1 MQETQVQSLGR
12 GDPLEEKMVTYSSI
26 LAWRIPRTEDPGGLW
41 SMGSQRVRHD
51 WTHACTVLILATSL
65 EAWNCV
71 PKSQYKQHVNK
82 KDRKGGRFQETSIFL
97 HFKKYEVMRCKWR
110 FWRDS
115 RYLSISFSHFWKSH
129 KDPRWEEGAGCGAHW
144 TESFPHPPETWRP
157 RPQGRLL
164 WVSPSSLGT
173 SSSRKKNNYP
183 RSLFPALIP
192 VYNYTFISV
201 ITWLICFHRW
211 TVSPTGIPF
220 DSLLY
225 ARPKCHWMNS
235 SNRKTDGAVTRAWRS
250 SRALQ
255 GWLRRS
261 LHGVS
266 SRQARTRT
274 CGSWASEGEQAVPAL
289 KGGPGSTPDSR
300 GPAPHS
306 RPQPSIAAAATRRG
320 RTCPALHQDPQ
331 HHAGSGRKE
340 RRRIPVG
347 PSCS

>member
-1 MQETQVQSLGR
+1 
-12 GDPLEEKMVTYSSI
+12 
-26 LAWRIPRTEDPGGLW
+26 
-41 SMGSQRVRHD
+41 
-51 WTHACTVLILATSL
+51 
-65 EAWNCV
+65 
-71 PKSQYKQHVNK
+71 
-82 KDRKGGRFQETSIFL
+82 
-97 HFKKYEVMRCKWR
+97 MRCKWR

-115 RYLSISFSHFWKSH
+115 RYLSSSLSHFWKSH
-129 KDPRWEEGAGCGAHW
+129 KNPRWGEGAGCGAHW

-173 SSSRKKNNYP
+173 SSSRKKTNYP

-211 TVSPTGIPF
+211 TVSPTGVPF

-235 SNRKTDGAVTRAWRS
+235 SNCKTDGAVTRAWRS

-266 SRQARTRT
+266 RRHASTLACR
-274 CGSWASEGEQAVPAL
+274 SWASEGEQAVPAV
-289 KGGPGSTPDSR
+289 KGGPG
-300 GPAPHS
+300 PH
-306 RPQPSIAAAATRRG
+306 
-320 RTCPALHQDPQ
+320 RTVGAQRPALSHSPALPLLQQEGAAPARLCTRTLSTTLVQ
-331 HHAGSGRKE
+331 GPRNGEGSPWGPDAVSPE
-340 RRRIPVG
+340 RATPLLLEGERSACWRSGFQPG
-347 PSCS
+347 DES